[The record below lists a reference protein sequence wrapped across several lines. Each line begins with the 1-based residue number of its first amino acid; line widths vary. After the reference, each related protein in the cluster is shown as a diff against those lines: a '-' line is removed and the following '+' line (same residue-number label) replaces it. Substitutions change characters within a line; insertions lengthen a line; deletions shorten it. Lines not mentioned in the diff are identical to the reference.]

1 MIREALQ
8 KVMDRND
15 LTRPEAFSVME
26 FIMDGKAT
34 PAQIAAFLI
43 AMKMKGETAQ
53 EIAGFAAS
61 MRGKA
66 QKVHTNGYTN
76 AVDLVGTGGDKSYT
90 FNISTVAAFVVA
102 GCGIPVAKHGNR
114 SVSSKCGSADVLAA
128 LGINLNLDAD
138 QLSNCLQKTGIAFL
152 FAPVLHPAMKQAVS
166 PRKEIGVRTFF
177 NILGPITN
185 PAGVKRQLIGV
196 FNLET
201 AKLLADVLRQLEA
214 DHVLLVH
221 SEDGL
226 DEISLKS
233 KTYVIE
239 LINGKIIE
247 YQINAAD
254 FGLEPTS
261 KEITGGDATENAEIA
276 NQILQGKK
284 GPARDVVVMNAAA
297 GIYVSGRTS
306 NFKEAARLAMNS
318 LDSGA
323 AYGKLEAMRTFSK
336 QFN

>member
-8 KVMDRND
+8 KVMERTD
-15 LTRPEAFSVME
+15 LTRQEAFLVME

-34 PAQIAAFLI
+34 SAQIAAFLI
-43 AMKMKGETAQ
+43 AMKMKGETSQ
-53 EIAGFAAS
+53 EIVGFAAS

-76 AVDLVGTGGDKSYT
+76 TVDVVGTGGDGSHT

-128 LGINLNLDAD
+128 LGINLNLNAD
-138 QLSNCLQKTGIAFL
+138 QLSSCLRKTGIAFL

-201 AKLLADVLRQLEA
+201 ARLLADVLRQLEA
-214 DHVLLVH
+214 EHVLLVH

-226 DEISLKS
+226 DEISLKT
-233 KTYVIE
+233 KTNVIE
-239 LINGKIIE
+239 LQNGNINE
-247 YQINAAD
+247 YQIYPAD
-254 FGLEPTS
+254 FGLKPALNG
-261 KEITGGDATENAEIA
+261 IAGGDAEHNAIIA
-276 NQILQGKK
+276 NQILQGQK
-284 GPARDVVVMNAAA
+284 GPSRDVVVMNAAA
-297 GIYVSGRTS
+297 GIYVAGETS
-306 NFKEAARLAMNS
+306 NFKEAARLAMDS

-323 AYGKLEAMRTFSK
+323 AFLKLKAMREFSR
-336 QFN
+336 QFE

>member
-8 KVMDRND
+8 KIMERTD

-43 AMKMKGETAQ
+43 AMKMKGETSQ

-61 MRGKA
+61 MRVKA
-66 QKVHTNGYTN
+66 QKVQTNGYDNT
-76 AVDLVGTGGDKSYT
+76 VDLVGTGGDGSHT
-90 FNISTVAAFVVA
+90 FNISTVASFVVA

-138 QLSNCLQKTGIAFL
+138 QLSGCLKETGIAFL
-152 FAPVLHPAMKQAVS
+152 FAPILHPAMKQAVL

-201 AKLLADVLRQLEA
+201 AQLLADVLRQLEA

-233 KTYVIE
+233 KTNVIE
-239 LINGKIIE
+239 LKNRKINE
-247 YQINAAD
+247 YQIDATD
-254 FGLEPTS
+254 FGLHPAS
-261 KEITGGDATENAEIA
+261 NGITGGDATENAEIA
-276 NQILQGKK
+276 DQILKGKK
-284 GPARDVVVMNAAA
+284 GPARDIIVMNAAA
-297 GIYVSGRTS
+297 GIYVSGKTT
-306 NFKEAARLAMNS
+306 NFKEAACLAMDS

-323 AYGKLEAMRTFSK
+323 AYGRLEAMREFSRK
-336 QFN
+336 FN